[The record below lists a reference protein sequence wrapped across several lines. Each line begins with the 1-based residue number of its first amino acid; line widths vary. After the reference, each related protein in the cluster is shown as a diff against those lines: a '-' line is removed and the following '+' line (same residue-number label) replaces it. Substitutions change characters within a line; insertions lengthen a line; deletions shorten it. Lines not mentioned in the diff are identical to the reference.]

1 MTTAGEGST
10 LTALDLLFG
19 PDSDA
24 VETLAGGI
32 MSLRGDQ
39 SLSRAL
45 GRLPQTTREA
55 VVREAAAAAAALLK
69 VDLIDVLVRGWREQ
83 RVIVSAARR
92 TLAAPAS
99 TELVSMIAHQITLD
113 QQPSVGIFLDGQRV
127 ATLQFGL
134 SVVFDVNALLL
145 LISRGRLDAIRSGR
159 SEVTA
164 TLAIQG
170 TDLLVRQA
178 HLELPDVVPLRWEIE
193 LLPAGEYPAEY
204 PAGQDPPG
212 DHPRSQPGGAEDP
225 GGGHQGSEYPP
236 GSDAPPAPWWQSVA

>member
-39 SLSRAL
+39 SLGRAL
-45 GRLPQTTREA
+45 GRLPPTTREA
-55 VVREAAAAAAALLK
+55 VVREAAAAAAAQLH
-69 VDLIDVLVRGWREQ
+69 VDVIDVLGRGWREH
-83 RVIVSAARR
+83 RVIVAAARR
-92 TLAAPAS
+92 TLAATAS
-99 TELVSMIAHQITLD
+99 TELVSMIAHQITLE
-113 QQPSVGIFLDGQRV
+113 QQPSVSIFVDGQRV
-127 ATLQFGL
+127 ATVQLGL
-134 SVVFDVNALLL
+134 AVLFDVNALLL
-145 LISRGRLDAIRSGR
+145 LISRGRLAAIRSGR

-178 HLELPDVVPLRWEIE
+178 HLELPGVVPLRRGIR
-193 LLPAGEYPAEY
+193 LLPAGQY
-204 PAGQDPPG
+204 PPG
-212 DHPRSQPGGAEDP
+212 EYT
-225 GGGHQGSEYPP
+225 GGGHQVSEHP
-236 GSDAPPAPWWQSVA
+236 GGVDPSEPWWPFAQSIPPPEQKT

>member
-1 MTTAGEGST
+1 MTTAGEDST

-24 VETLAGGI
+24 AETLAGRI

-39 SLSRAL
+39 SL
-45 GRLPQTTREA
+45 GRVLSHLPQTTREA

-69 VDLIDVLVRGWREQ
+69 ADLIDVLVRGWREH

-113 QQPSVGIFLDGQRV
+113 QQPSISVLVDGQWV
-127 ATLQFGL
+127 ATLQLGL

-145 LISRGRLDAIRSGR
+145 LISRGRLAAIRSGR
-159 SEVTA
+159 SEITA
-164 TLAIQG
+164 TLAIPG

-178 HLELPDVVPLRWEIE
+178 HLELPDVVPLRREIE
-193 LLPAGEYPAEY
+193 LLPAGEYPA
-204 PAGQDPPG
+204 AQDPPG
-212 DHPRSQPGGAEDP
+212 DYPRSQPSGAEYT

-236 GSDAPPAPWWQSVA
+236 GTDAPPAPWWQRVA